1 MLHFAIHPGLD
12 LVDQLTAQRFKFKVH
27 PTLEWLHIP
36 AGHQGAVVTPDDA
49 TQHVQGRMGPHELIT
64 PLPIK
69 ASVHRGAHGG
79 HRTSDGVPQ
88 LAILTCDPGDG
99 EGLPAGL

>member
-1 MLHFAIHPGLD
+1 
-12 LVDQLTAQRFKFKVH
+12 
-27 PTLEWLHIP
+27 
-36 AGHQGAVVTPDDA
+36 
-49 TQHVQGRMGPHELIT
+49 MGPHELIT

-79 HRTSDGVPQ
+79 QRTSDGVPQ